1 MLEKLSKEFYL
12 RDTHTVAKE
21 LLGKYLARVIDG
33 NLIAGR
39 IIETESY
46 IGAIDKACHAY
57 GYKKTPRTKTLFM
70 AGGVSYIYLIYG
82 MYNCMNVITEEE
94 NEPCAVLIRGLE
106 IVAGY
111 KSASRLRYG
120 AEYDML
126 TNVQIKNMSNG
137 PGKLCKCL
145 NLTRA
150 LNEHDLTGEDFF
162 ITENIEGIN
171 NREISIK
178 CSKRIGIDYAE
189 EAKDF
194 LWRYELY

>member
-1 MLEKLSKEFYL
+1 MAEKLPKEFYL

-21 LLGKYLARVIDG
+21 LLGKYLVRVIDG
-33 NLIAGR
+33 IFIAGR

-46 IGAIDKACHAY
+46 IGATDKACHAY
-57 GYKKTPRTKTLFM
+57 GYKKTLRTKTLFM

-94 NEPCAVLIRGLE
+94 DEPCAVLIRGLE
-106 IVAGY
+106 IVSGY
-111 KSASRLRYG
+111 DIASRLRYG
-120 AEYDML
+120 EEYDKL
-126 TNVQIKNMSNG
+126 TKAKLKNMSNG

-145 NLTRA
+145 NLTRE
-150 LNEHDLTGEDFF
+150 LNERDLTDDDFF
-162 ITENIEGIN
+162 ITENIDGIC
-171 NREISIK
+171 NREIRIR